1 MPPVTYVA
9 LENVG
14 KALGTRT
21 LLSGVTVGVT
31 EGARIGV
38 VGRNG
43 GGKTTLV
50 RVLTGIEPVDTGR
63 VIRYGG
69 LTIGLLA
76 QTDDLEPTATLREVV
91 VGDRPDH
98 EWAGDA
104 RVRDVLDGLLGGV
117 SASSY
122 GDGLDTVVATMSGG
136 ERRRASLAHLLVTDP
151 DLLVLDEPTNH
162 LDVEAVSWLAAHLA
176 PRRGAL
182 VAVTHDRWFLDEVAS
197 ETWEVIDGG
206 VERYDGGYAA
216 YVLAKAERSRQAASS
231 EERRQNLLRKEL
243 AWLRRGAPARTSK
256 PKFRID
262 AANVL
267 IADEPPPR
275 DRLALEKFATAR
287 LGKQV
292 YDLEDVTLAPAPGAD
307 AVITRQTWR
316 LGPGDR
322 VGLLGPNGAGKT
334 TILRLLNAAH
344 DGRLDLGADVGG
356 AAVGDPWAPPDVRGG
371 TVRVGQTVQVAH
383 LSQALAEIDPDE
395 RVLESLQRQAR
406 YVELG
411 RGRTLTA
418 QQLLENFGFTGD
430 KLFTRLGDLSGG
442 ERRRLQMLRLL
453 VNGPN
458 VLLLDEPTNDLDV
471 EMLTVLED
479 LLDTWP
485 GTLVVVSHDRY
496 FLERTTD
503 DIYALLGDG
512 AIRHL
517 PGGVD
522 EYLRRRKGVLAA
534 ATGEATRAAVSSS
547 PGTAL
552 HASDSAGS
560 DGVPAVLSAAD
571 ARLLRKELT
580 KVERRSQRL
589 HAEEDRL
596 HAELAAAATD
606 HERVLALDAELRAV
620 VTEREELE
628 DRWLAIAE
636 ALE

>member
-1 MPPVTYVA
+1 
-9 LENVG
+9 
-14 KALGTRT
+14 
-21 LLSGVTVGVT
+21 
-31 EGARIGV
+31 
-38 VGRNG
+38 
-43 GGKTTLV
+43 
-50 RVLTGIEPVDTGR
+50 
-63 VIRYGG
+63 
-69 LTIGLLA
+69 
-76 QTDDLEPTATLREVV
+76 
-91 VGDRPDH
+91 
-98 EWAGDA
+98 
-104 RVRDVLDGLLGGV
+104 
-117 SASSY
+117 
-122 GDGLDTVVATMSGG
+122 
-136 ERRRASLAHLLVTDP
+136 LVTDP

-162 LDVEAVSWLAAHLA
+162 LDVEAVSWLAGHLA

-197 ETWEVIDGG
+197 ETWEVVDGR

-216 YVLAKAERSRQAASS
+216 YVLAKAERARQAASS

-275 DRLALEKFATAR
+275 DRLALERFATAR

-292 YDLEDVTLAPAPGAD
+292 YDLEDLTLAPAPGAD
-307 AVITRQTWR
+307 PVVTRQTWR

-344 DGRLDLGADVGG
+344 DGVLDTS
-356 AAVGDPWAPPDVRGG
+356 AAPDVRQGG
-371 TVRVGQTVQVAH
+371 VRVGQTVSVAY
-383 LSQALAEIDPDE
+383 LSQALAEIDPEE

-411 RGRTLTA
+411 KGRTLTA

-430 KLFTRLGDLSGG
+430 RLFTRLGDLSGG
-442 ERRRLQMLRLL
+442 ERRRLQLLRLL
-453 VNGPN
+453 VGGPN

-503 DIYALLGDG
+503 TLYALLGDG
-512 AIRHL
+512 TIRHL
-517 PGGVD
+517 PNGVD
-522 EYLRRRKGVLAA
+522 EYLARRRA
-534 ATGEATRAAVSSS
+534 
-547 PGTAL
+547 
-552 HASDSAGS
+552 AGS
-560 DGVPAVLSAAD
+560 DPGAAD
-571 ARLLRKELT
+571 AGAGGRNGRGGAAAARGGSGPAAGTPSAVRPAAADGATSRLTGGDARAARKELT
-580 KVERRSQRL
+580 RIERRTERL
-589 HAEEDRL
+589 RAEEDRL
-596 HAELAAAATD
+596 HVELAAAATD

-620 VTEREELE
+620 VSEREQLEEEWLEL
-628 DRWLAIAE
+628 AA

>member
-1 MPPVTYVA
+1 MAPVTYVA
-9 LENVG
+9 LENVS

-21 LLSGVTVGVT
+21 LLSGVTVGIT

-50 RVLTGIEPVDTGR
+50 RVLVGAEAVDAGR
-63 VIRYGG
+63 VVRYGG
-69 LTIGLLA
+69 LTIGLLE
-76 QTDDLEPTATLREVV
+76 QTDDLDPAATLRDVV
-91 VGDRPDH
+91 VGERPEH

-117 SASSY
+117 TASAYS
-122 GDGLDTVVATMSGG
+122 DRLDTVVGTMSGG
-136 ERRRASLAHLLVTDP
+136 ERRRAALAHLLVADP

-182 VAVTHDRWFLDEVAS
+182 VAVTHDRWFLDAVAS
-197 ETWEVIDGG
+197 ETWEVVDGR

-216 YVLAKAERSRQAASS
+216 YVLAKAERARQTASS

-262 AANVL
+262 AANDL

-307 AVITRQTWR
+307 PVVTRQTWR

-344 DGRLDLGADVGG
+344 DGVLDTDV
-356 AAVGDPWAPPDVRGG
+356 APDVRHGG
-371 TVRVGQTVQVAH
+371 IRVGQTVSVAH

-411 RGRTLTA
+411 KGRTLTA

-442 ERRRLQMLRLL
+442 ERRRLQLLRLL

-503 DIYALLGDG
+503 TIYALLGDG
-512 AIRHL
+512 TIRHL
-517 PGGVD
+517 PNGVD
-522 EYLRRRKGVLAA
+522 EYLERRRAVAVGARASAALASTAASASA
-534 ATGEATRAAVSSS
+534 ATGSGTRLSGGDARAA
-547 PGTAL
+547 
-552 HASDSAGS
+552 
-560 DGVPAVLSAAD
+560 
-571 ARLLRKELT
+571 RKELT
-580 KVERRSQRL
+580 RIERRTERL
-589 HAEEDRL
+589 RGEEDRL
-596 HAELAAAATD
+596 HAALAGAATD
-606 HERVLALDAELRAV
+606 HERVLVLDAELRAV
-620 VTEREELE
+620 VAEREQLEEQWLELAAELE
-628 DRWLAIAE
+628 
-636 ALE
+636 